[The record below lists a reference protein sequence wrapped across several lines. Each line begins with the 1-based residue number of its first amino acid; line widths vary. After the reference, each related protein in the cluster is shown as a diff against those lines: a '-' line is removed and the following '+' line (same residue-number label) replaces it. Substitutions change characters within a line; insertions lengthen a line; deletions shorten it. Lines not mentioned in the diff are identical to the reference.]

1 MSDDGE
7 LDSEA
12 RKRLEDLVELQPTK
26 NKVLQDRWGMES
38 GSEVHQYLEGELKEY
53 YYRDENSLIRPTA
66 AATAL
71 VEGRELDVIEVHM
84 TEDEQRVFE
93 VLNSPDEES
102 ESVVALLHKVREVF
116 DNPDLG
122 TKPVKSALQSLK
134 RKGVVDVVYRTVPT
148 YRLAVERGRVERTNA
163 ED

>member
-7 LDSEA
+7 LGAEA
-12 RKRLEDLVELQPTK
+12 RERLEDLVELQPTK

-38 GSEVHQYLEGELKEY
+38 GSDVHQYLEGELKDY
-53 YYRDENSLIRPTA
+53 YYRDEDSLIRPTA

-71 VEGRELDVIEVHM
+71 VEGRELDVVAVHM
-84 TEDEQRVFE
+84 TEDEHRVFE
-93 VLNSPDEES
+93 VLNAPDDES
-102 ESVVALLHKVREVF
+102 ESVVAILHKVREAF
-116 DNPDLG
+116 DDPELG

-148 YRLAVERGRVERTNA
+148 YRLAVERERVERTN
-163 ED
+163 D